1 MILKK
6 KTAGLFAVYILLAIF
21 VVVAVFPFLWM
32 VSTSLKS
39 NSAVFRVPPEIIPSK
54 PDFSAYLAI
63 WQNKGFFQA
72 FFNSF
77 KVASVTTICAMAISI
92 MAGLGFARFDFR
104 GQKKLQLLL
113 LLAQLFPLVL
123 LVTPYYTIMRK
134 LDVIDEHMSLYLS
147 YASFVIPFS
156 VWMLTNYFRSL
167 PTELEEAAL
176 IDGSSTLGAL
186 IRITV
191 PLSSPGIVATAINAF
206 ILSWNEFL
214 FAQTFIDSPELRT
227 LPIALKSFMGQ
238 YSTEWNT
245 LMAASVISTLPVVV
259 MFIFLQRQLIAGM
272 TSGAVKG

>member
-1 MILKK
+1 MKK
-6 KTAGLFAVYILLAIF
+6 KTAGFFAVYILLAVF

-32 VSTSLKS
+32 VSTSLKT
-39 NSAVFRVPPEIIPSK
+39 NSAVFKIPPEIIPSK
-54 PDFSAYLAI
+54 PDFSAYFAI
-63 WQNKGFFQA
+63 WKNKGFFQA

-77 KVASVTTICAMAISI
+77 KVASVTTICAMVISI

-156 VWMLTNYFRSL
+156 VWMLTNYFRAL

-214 FAQTFIDSPELRT
+214 FAQTFIDSPGLRT

>member
-1 MILKK
+1 MSK
-6 KTAGLFAVYILLAIF
+6 KTAGLFLIYVLLAVF

-39 NSAVFRVPPEIIPSK
+39 NSAVFDMPPEIVPTK
-54 PDFSAYLAI
+54 PDFSSYLSI
-63 WQNKGFFQA
+63 WKNKGFFQA

-77 KVASVTTICAMAISI
+77 KVASITTICAMAISI
-92 MAGLGFARFDFR
+92 LAGLGFARFEFK
-104 GQKKLQLLL
+104 GQKQLQLLL
-113 LLAQLFPLVL
+113 LVAQLFPLVL

-134 LDVIDEHMSLYLS
+134 LDYIDSHMALYLS

-156 VWMLTNYFRSL
+156 VWMLTNYFKAL
-167 PTELEEAAL
+167 PAELEEAAL
-176 IDGSSTLGAL
+176 IDGSSTMGAL
-186 IRITV
+186 LRVTV

-214 FAQTFIDSPELRT
+214 FAQTFIDSPQLRT
-227 LPIALKSFMGQ
+227 LPITLKSFMGQ

-245 LMAASVISTLPVVV
+245 LMAASVISTLPVVI
-259 MFIFLQRQLIAGM
+259 MFIFLQKQLIAGM

>member
-1 MILKK
+1 MTLKK
-6 KTAGLFAVYILLAIF
+6 KTAGLFAVYILLAVF

-39 NSAVFRVPPEIIPSK
+39 NSSVFKIPPEIIPSK
-54 PDFSAYLAI
+54 PDFSAYLSI
-63 WQNKGFFQA
+63 WKNKGFFQA

-77 KVASVTTICAMAISI
+77 KVASITTICAMVISI

-156 VWMLTNYFRSL
+156 VWMLTNYFRAL

-214 FAQTFIDSPELRT
+214 FAQTFIDSPGLRT